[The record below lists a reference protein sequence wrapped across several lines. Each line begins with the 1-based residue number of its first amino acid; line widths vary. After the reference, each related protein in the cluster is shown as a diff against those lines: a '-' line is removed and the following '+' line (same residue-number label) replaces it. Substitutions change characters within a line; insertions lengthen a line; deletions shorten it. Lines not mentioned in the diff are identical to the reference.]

1 MLTKANSIL
10 FFGRTVT
17 PPTRTPQA
25 FEHLKLVLEPAAATG
40 IAALLARQLDGQ
52 LGGGPR
58 GGGGGGGEASSQ
70 ASRRPQAAGAGE
82 PSYDIALIL
91 CGGNAGFESYRSAFS
106 SEQH

>member
-58 GGGGGGGEASSQ
+58 GGGEGEASSQ
-70 ASRRPQAAGAGE
+70 ASRRPQPAGAGE
-82 PSYDIALIL
+82 QSYDIALIL